1 VGQSKTV
8 TITAASAVVSISGH
22 LANANG
28 TKHIV
33 EQTSAGKRIILGS
46 FVPAAFVDAR
56 GSNFAKA
63 VVLRAGTYTI
73 GTAAGSPGNIFVMS
87 ETGAIEPITNIS
99 LTVAGNP
106 G

>member
-1 VGQSKTV
+1 VGEPKTV
-8 TITAASAVVSISGH
+8 TVTAASAVVSISGH

-28 TKHIV
+28 TKFII
-33 EQTSAGKRIILGS
+33 EQTPAGTRIVLGS
-46 FVPAAFVDAR
+46 FVPAPFVDAR
-56 GSNFAKA
+56 GNNFAKT

-73 GTAAGSPGNIFVMS
+73 GTAAGSPGNIFVIS

-99 LTVAGNP
+99 FTVAGNP